1 MSVSDKIKFVRDK
14 MADAARRSGRGS
26 DDVKLI
32 AVTKY
37 VLADDWRIEEFIKNG
52 CTDFG
57 ESRVQSLL
65 DKIEYF
71 DKKFLKSS
79 SNIVYPSC
87 LNFPESE
94 HTNVTSQSDCSRAKP
109 AANTGFGITEDR
121 LSWHMIGN
129 LQRNKIRKILSR
141 ISLIHSVDSERLAA
155 AIDRVVVE
163 ELVGR
168 PVRCLL
174 EVAISCDET
183 KHGFAPSEIFDV
195 VGRLGQFRNLRV
207 IGLMCMAS
215 LDADATQTRREF
227 ATVRNIAEKLKS
239 EELPDNC
246 SMDELSMGMS
256 DDFEIAIE
264 EGATIVRIG
273 KLLYD

>member
-1 MSVSDKIKFVRDK
+1 MSTSDKIKFVRDRI
-14 MADAARRSGRGS
+14 ADSARRSGRDS
-26 DDVKLI
+26 DDVKLV

-37 VLADDWRIEEFIKNG
+37 VSADDRHIEEFIKNG

-71 DKKFLKSS
+71 DRKLLECYP
-79 SNIVYPSC
+79 NIVTKNQPC
-87 LNFPESE
+87 
-94 HTNVTSQSDCSRAKP
+94 
-109 AANTGFGITEDR
+109 
-121 LSWHMIGN
+121 WHMIGT

-163 ELVGR
+163 EAIGQ
-168 PVRCLL
+168 PVNCLL
-174 EVAISCDET
+174 EVAISDDET
-183 KHGFAPSEIFDV
+183 KHGFEPSKITDV
-195 VGRLGQFRNLRV
+195 VGRFGQFRNLRV
-207 IGLMCMAS
+207 VGLMCMAS
-215 LDADATQTRREF
+215 LDADAVKTRQEF
-227 ATVRNIAEKLKS
+227 AKARNIAEKLKS
-239 EELPDNC
+239 QNLPNNC
-246 SMDELSMGMS
+246 SINELSMGMS

-273 KLLYD
+273 RLLYD